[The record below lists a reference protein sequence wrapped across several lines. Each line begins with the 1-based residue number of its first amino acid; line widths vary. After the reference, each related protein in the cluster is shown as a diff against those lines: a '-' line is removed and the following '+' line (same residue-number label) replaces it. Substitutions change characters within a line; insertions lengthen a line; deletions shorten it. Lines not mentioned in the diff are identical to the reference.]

1 MAMQGD
7 AYYLPLSGSGFTLD
21 EVELIEFV
29 IGQLRKT
36 YPGEVGYDE
45 DNALFLFPLTQQET
59 YLLSGQVT
67 GQARVKFK
75 NAQGGL
81 GTSFYVDAVQR
92 SAVRTVL

>member
-7 AYYLPLSGSGFTLD
+7 AYYIPLSGSGFTLN

-36 YPGEVGYDE
+36 YPDEVGYDE
-45 DNALFLFPLTQQET
+45 DNALFLFPLAQQET
-59 YLLSGQVT
+59 YLLSGPVM
-67 GQARVKFK
+67 GQARIKFK
-75 NAQGGL
+75 NAQGVL

>member
-45 DNALFLFPLTQQET
+45 DNALFLFPLTQQ
-59 YLLSGQVT
+59 
-67 GQARVKFK
+67 
-75 NAQGGL
+75 
-81 GTSFYVDAVQR
+81 
-92 SAVRTVL
+92 

>member
-36 YPGEVGYDE
+36 YPGEVGYDALQDEE
-45 DNALFLFPLTQQET
+45 D
-59 YLLSGQVT
+59 
-67 GQARVKFK
+67 
-75 NAQGGL
+75 
-81 GTSFYVDAVQR
+81 
-92 SAVRTVL
+92 

>member
-7 AYYLPLSGSGFTLD
+7 AYYLPLSGTGFTLG
-21 EVELIEFV
+21 EVDLIEFV

-36 YPGEVGYDE
+36 YPGEVGYDK
-45 DNALFLFPLTQQET
+45 DTALFLFPLSQQET
-59 YLLSGQVT
+59 YLLSGPVI

-75 NAQGGL
+75 NAQGVL
-81 GTSFYVDAVQR
+81 GTSFYVDDVRR

>member
-59 YLLSGQVT
+59 YRLSRPVT
-67 GQARVKFK
+67 GQARGKLK
-75 NAQGGL
+75 DPPRAL
-81 GTSFYVDAVQR
+81 GT
-92 SAVRTVL
+92 

>member
-7 AYYLPLSGSGFTLD
+7 AYYLPLSGTGFTLG
-21 EVELIEFV
+21 EVDLIEFV

-36 YPGEVGYDE
+36 YPGEVGYDK
-45 DNALFLFPLTQQET
+45 DNALFLFPLSQQET
-59 YLLSGQVT
+59 YLLSGPVI

-75 NAQGGL
+75 NAQGVL
-81 GTSFYVDAVQR
+81 GTSFYVDDVRR

>member
-7 AYYLPLSGSGFTLD
+7 AFYLPLRGTGFA
-21 EVELIEFV
+21 VEDVALIEFV
-29 IGQLRKT
+29 IGPLRKT

-45 DNALFLFPLTQQET
+45 GNELFLFPLSQQET
-59 YLLSGQVT
+59 YPLSGPIM

-75 NAQGGL
+75 DTQGVL
-81 GTSFYVDAVQR
+81 GTSFYVDDVQS